1 MQGIL
6 DNLNYL
12 FNDEIPEEYNL
23 ELVDKTN
30 SFEIRPI
37 NYIRGSSI
45 AKSLVILDEV
55 QNLTGLEI
63 KTVFSRV

>member
-37 NYIRGSSI
+37 NHIRGSSI